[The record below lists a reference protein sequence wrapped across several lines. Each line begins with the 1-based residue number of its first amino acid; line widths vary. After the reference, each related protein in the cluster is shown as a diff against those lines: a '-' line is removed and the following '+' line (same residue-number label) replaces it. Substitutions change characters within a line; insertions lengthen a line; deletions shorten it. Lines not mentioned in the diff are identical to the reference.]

1 MEKINWSPEYSVG
14 VGKID
19 EQHKRLILMLNRL
32 HDTIEATTSSEAI
45 AELITQML
53 TYGQEHFKTEENL
66 LAEHRFPLFDQHK
79 LCHVNYRKKVAD
91 LCMASAIDV
100 PEVPQVM
107 LNFLTEW
114 WRNHILKED
123 MTYKPFFNEKGI
135 Y

>member
-1 MEKINWSPEYSVG
+1 
-14 VGKID
+14 
-19 EQHKRLILMLNRL
+19 MLNRL

-79 LCHVNYRKKVAD
+79 LYHVNYRKKVAD

-123 MTYKPFFNEKGI
+123 MTYKLFFNEKGI